1 VKLTRRFAA
10 ISAAAITAVV
20 VSAGGAQAQGS
31 GGILSL
37 LGQPSLV
44 QVPYGMGQG
53 DSGDTRNN
61 TNNNTNN
68 NTGGV
73 NNNNNNNNNGDGAA
87 TNNNNNN
94 NNVFGGVQ
102 NQGGGGLLGF
112 LGIRSLVQV
121 CYPIGQVGHRNT
133 FTGNQNINCNQ
144 T

>member
-1 VKLTRRFAA
+1 MKLTRRLAA
-10 ISAAAITAVV
+10 ISGAAITAVV
-20 VSAGGAQAQGS
+20 FSAGGAQAQGN

-44 QVPYGMGQG
+44 QVPYRMGQG
-53 DSGDTRNN
+53 DSDDAGNN
-61 TNNNTNN
+61 TNTNTNN

-73 NNNNNNNNNGDGAA
+73 NNNNNNNNNNRGAA

-102 NQGGGGLLGF
+102 NQGGGGLMGLLGV
-112 LGIRSLVQV
+112 RSLLQV
-121 CYPIGQVGHRNT
+121 CYPIGQVGQGNT